1 MTDEEIK
8 KSESDYRLKLEDQ
21 LQDSKKS
28 EKTRI
33 TDFMSDE
40 WAGFEKVDQRT
51 MIKPVDTTY
60 PRIKLDKI
68 AERISSLPSD
78 KKFINK
84 IKKLVNNRQAMY
96 DNDMLDWSM
105 AEHLAYGSLL
115 EEGYSVRIS
124 GQDVERLSLIHI

>member
-1 MTDEEIK
+1 MVIMKVMNQDLLSLSLYKLISKHPNPKNIYASKLIAESLMTDEEIK
-8 KSESDYRLKLEDQ
+8 NIESDYRSKLEDQ

-40 WAGFEKVDQRT
+40 WAGFERVDQMNWGT

-68 AERISSLPSD
+68 AEEFLVYPL
-78 KKFINK
+78 
-84 IKKLVNNRQAMY
+84 IKNL
-96 DNDMLDWSM
+96 
-105 AEHLAYGSLL
+105 
-115 EEGYSVRIS
+115 
-124 GQDVERLSLIHI
+124 